1 MVLSL
6 ICLIGLLMA
15 ILLLLIVLAA
25 LAAGLWWRFLRQ
37 PLPRVRGTL
46 RLRGLQ
52 APVEVIRDR
61 WGIPHI
67 TAQNEHDLFF
77 AQGYVHA
84 QDRLWQM
91 EQNRRVLH
99 GTLAEAVGEIALP
112 ADRFSRAIGF
122 RRAAEAEL
130 AALPAEATALLQAY
144 ADGVNAFIEG
154 HRNALPLEFT
164 LLRLQ
169 PAPWTVLD
177 TVGWGKVMAWGLSCN
192 WESEL
197 LRGDLARTLAPERAA
212 ALEVG
217 YNPACPTVVKAT
229 ADDGKDDVATRLLAA
244 YREARPFLAPGAGD
258 VGSNNWVVAPARS
271 STGRPIL
278 CNDPHLSP
286 GIPSIW
292 YENHLQCPTIHVIGV
307 SFPGVPGVVIGHNE
321 RIAWGVTNAF
331 PDVQDFFV
339 ERFDPENPLRY
350 EFQGQWEEAQVVRE
364 EIRVKGRA
372 APEVLEVRITRHG
385 PVVSDVLT
393 SPPRD
398 RGESPSGAG
407 EAGMDLALRWTAHDP
422 GDIVVGMTM
431 MNRANNWA
439 EFQEA
444 LRHWPV
450 PSQNFVYADVDGHI
464 GYIMPGQIPIRAQGD
479 GLLPVPGWDGA
490 HEWTGTI
497 PFEELPRL
505 FDPAEGLIVTAN
517 NRVVGPAY
525 PHFISAE
532 WSVGYRAR
540 RIEEALRDKDRISP
554 ADCQALHMDF
564 TCLPANDLL
573 PFLADLAPTD
583 PLEQQALAALRAWD
597 RRATPDSVGA
607 SIYEALVI
615 HLLRQAFAPVLGE
628 HLDHF
633 LGIARMPLFPIS
645 SFGGRAWET
654 LIAALRGETSIVT
667 PDLPAAFSAAV
678 AALRATL
685 GPDMAAW
692 QWGRLHRVHF
702 KHAMGDV
709 PVIGR
714 LLSRGPYPVGGDGE
728 TPHQAN
734 FAMRWPIGPVTV
746 TVSYR
751 QVIDVGAWENSQSV
765 NTTGQCGVWGSPHYA
780 DQIPLWREGRY
791 HPMLWRREDIQRE
804 ATGVLTLEPAA

>member
-1 MVLSL
+1 MLFL
-6 ICLIGLLMA
+6 LFFIGLLVA
-15 ILLLLIVLAA
+15 GLLLLVVLAA
-25 LAAGLWWRFLRQ
+25 LAVGGLWWRFLRR
-37 PLPRVRGTL
+37 PRPQISG
-46 RLRGLQ
+46 RLVLAGLQ

-67 TAQNEHDLFF
+67 TAQSEHDLLF

-91 EQNRRVLH
+91 EQNRRLLR
-99 GTLAEAVGEIALP
+99 GTLAEVVGEVALP

-130 AALPAEATALLQAY
+130 AALPPEAVALLQAY

-154 HRNALPLEFT
+154 HQGALPLEFT
-164 LLRLQ
+164 LLRLR

-197 LRGDLARTLAPERAA
+197 LRWDLARKLAPERAA

-217 YNPACPTVVKAT
+217 YNPACPTVVKT
-229 ADDGKDDVATRLLAA
+229 TEGDGRDDVVTRLLAA
-244 YREARPFLAPGAGD
+244 YQEARPFLAPGAGD

-286 GIPSIW
+286 GMPSIW
-292 YENHLQCPTIHVIGV
+292 YENHLQCPTIHVTGV
-307 SFPGVPGVVIGHNE
+307 SFPGVPGVIIGHND

-339 ERFDPENPLRY
+339 ERFDPANPRRY

-385 PVVSDVLT
+385 PVVSDVLA
-393 SPPRD
+393 PA
-398 RGESPSGAG
+398 AG
-407 EAGMDLALRWTAHDP
+407 VPLALRWVAHDP
-422 GDIVVGMTM
+422 GDIVVGVLM
-431 MNRANNWA
+431 MNRASDWA

-450 PSQNFVYADVDGHI
+450 PSQNFVYADVDGHT
-464 GYIMPGQIPIRAQGD
+464 GYIMPGQVPIRAQGD
-479 GLLPVPGWDGA
+479 GLLPVPGWDGK
-490 HEWTGTI
+490 HEWTGYI

-505 FDPAEGLIVTAN
+505 YDPPQGLIVTAN
-517 NRVVGPAY
+517 NRVVGPDY

-532 WSVGYRAR
+532 WSAGYRAR
-540 RIEEALRDKDRISP
+540 RIEEALRDRERIAP

-573 PFLADLAPTD
+573 PFLDSLAPTD

-607 SIYEALVI
+607 SIYQALVI
-615 HLLRQAFAPVLGE
+615 HLLRQSFAPILGE

-633 LGIARMPLFPIS
+633 LGVGRMSLFPIG

-654 LIAALRGETSIVT
+654 LIAALRGETSLVT

-678 AALRATL
+678 AALRLAL
-685 GPDMAAW
+685 GPNLESW
-692 QWGRLHRVHF
+692 QWGRLHRVSF
-702 KHAMGDV
+702 DHAMKSV

-734 FAMRWPIGPVTV
+734 FAVQWPVGPVYV

-751 QVIDVGAWENSQSV
+751 QIIDVGAWENSQSV
-765 NTTGQCGVWGSPHYA
+765 NTTGQCGVLGSPHYA
-780 DQIPLWREGRY
+780 DQIPLWRAGQY
-791 HPMLWRREDIQRE
+791 HPMLWRREDIQRQAE
-804 ATGVLTLEPAA
+804 GILVLEPRA